1 MLDNV
6 DAALESAI
14 SSHEAGDLLVAGEK
28 YLEILKA
35 DPSHPDANHNFGLL
49 CSKLGEPAMGVQF
62 LRTAIETNPT
72 VAGYWISIIDTLI
85 EVKDVENAKIALEK
99 AKEVGHNGEVFEK
112 LEANIDILRNSKKRK
127 RSCLTEALPFHL

>member
-28 YLEILKA
+28 YLEILKV

-62 LRTAIETNPT
+62 LRTAIETNPK
-72 VAGYWISIIDTLI
+72 VAGFWISIINTLI
-85 EVKDVENAKIALEK
+85 EIKDVENAKIALEK

-112 LEANIDILRNSKKRK
+112 LEANIEMLRNSNIE
-127 RSCLTEALPFHL
+127 TESV

>member
-6 DAALESAI
+6 DAVLESAI

-28 YLEILKA
+28 YLEILKV

-62 LRTAIETNPT
+62 LRTAIETNPK
-72 VAGYWISIIDTLI
+72 VAGFWISIINTLI
-85 EVKDVENAKIALEK
+85 EIQDVENAKIALEK
-99 AKEVGHNGEVFEK
+99 AKEVGHNGEIFEK
-112 LEANIDILRNSKKRK
+112 LEANIEMLRNSNKE
-127 RSCLTEALPFHL
+127 TESV

>member
-28 YLEILKA
+28 YLEILKV

-49 CSKLGEPAMGVQF
+49 CSKLGEPAMGIQF
-62 LRTAIETNPT
+62 LRTAIETNPK
-72 VAGYWISIIDTLI
+72 VAGFWISIINTLI
-85 EVKDVENAKIALEK
+85 EIKDVENAKIALEK
-99 AKEVGHNGEVFEK
+99 AKEVGHNGEVFDK
-112 LEANIDILRNSKKRK
+112 LEANIEMLRNSNKE
-127 RSCLTEALPFHL
+127 TESV

>member
-28 YLEILKA
+28 YLEILKV

-62 LRTAIETNPT
+62 LRTAIETNPK
-72 VAGYWISIIDTLI
+72 VAGFWISIINTLI
-85 EVKDVENAKIALEK
+85 EIKDVENAKIALEK
-99 AKEVGHNGEVFEK
+99 AKEVGHNGEVFDK
-112 LEANIDILRNSKKRK
+112 LEANIEMLRNSNIE
-127 RSCLTEALPFHL
+127 TESV

>member
-28 YLEILKA
+28 YLEILKV

-62 LRTAIETNPT
+62 LRTAIETNPK
-72 VAGYWISIIDTLI
+72 VAGFWISIINTLI
-85 EVKDVENAKIALEK
+85 EIQDVENAKIALEK

-112 LEANIDILRNSKKRK
+112 LEANIQMLRNSNKE
-127 RSCLTEALPFHL
+127 TESV

>member
-28 YLEILKA
+28 YLEILKV

-62 LRTAIETNPT
+62 LRTAIETNPK
-72 VAGYWISIIDTLI
+72 VAGFWISIINTLI
-85 EVKDVENAKIALEK
+85 EIKDVENAKIALEK

-112 LEANIDILRNSKKRK
+112 LEANIEMLRNSNKE
-127 RSCLTEALPFHL
+127 TESA

>member
-28 YLEILKA
+28 YLEILKV

-62 LRTAIETNPT
+62 LRTAIETNPK
-72 VAGYWISIIDTLI
+72 VAGFWISIINTLI
-85 EVKDVENAKIALEK
+85 EIQDVENAKIALEK

-112 LEANIDILRNSKKRK
+112 LESNIEILRSSK
-127 RSCLTEALPFHL
+127 TESESV

>member
-28 YLEILKA
+28 YLEILKV

-62 LRTAIETNPT
+62 LRTAIETNPK
-72 VAGYWISIIDTLI
+72 VAGFWISIINTLI
-85 EVKDVENAKIALEK
+85 EIKDVENAKIALEK
-99 AKEVGHNGEVFEK
+99 AKEVGHNGEVFDK
-112 LEANIDILRNSKKRK
+112 LEANIEMLRNSNKE
-127 RSCLTEALPFHL
+127 TESV

>member
-112 LEANIDILRNSKKRK
+112 LEANLDILRNSK
-127 RSCLTEALPFHL
+127 